1 MSKAFVISLISVI
14 LALWMSSCKPTVES
28 SDGTPYDP
36 SKPLVLT
43 RFYPDSGGMATKMI
57 LEGSNFGIGDREAE
71 PANRVRVYFNTKQA
85 AVVRSVG
92 DMIYAIT
99 PRQPGEGN
107 TDGDTC
113 VISVVVG
120 KDSAVYQNQQFMYYT
135 TTTVSTVAGVTTDL
149 SDADQDAARTG
160 GTLAEARF
168 SRPRFLCSDDEGN
181 IYLCD
186 WTAVWGTGS
195 FYLINQESDV
205 VQELGTGR
213 MSAPCMNPSGTSIW
227 VPDDGGTD
235 MYMFDMSDAYNMTKF
250 NLTMK
255 EPDQWQQQYKLSL
268 ASSNVAENGVK
279 YIYTVTNLSGNSN
292 NYLAKIDPNLGTIEP
307 VLDMIPTDE
316 EGTTI
321 RDENSWCFLAFDPR
335 DGYEQF
341 LYISMY
347 HRHAISRYNILTKE
361 YESAWVG
368 VKGTAGHADGR
379 YSDAQFNNPSQIC
392 VDYDGNLFV
401 ADAGNHC
408 IRKITQNGIVT
419 TVIGQPGVSGS
430 LDGGPDDALF
440 NFPEGV
446 AVTPDNT
453 VWIADTNNDLIRKL
467 AIE

>member
-1 MSKAFVISLISVI
+1 MNKSFVFSVI
-14 LALWMSSCKPTVES
+14 AVMLVVWTSSCDRTVDS

-36 SKPLVLT
+36 NSPVVLT

-57 LEGSNFGIGDREAE
+57 LEGQNFGIGDREE
-71 PANRVRVYFNTKQA
+71 NPEYSVKVYFNSKQA

-107 TDGDTC
+107 TNGDTC

-120 KDSAVYQNQQFMYYT
+120 NDSVVYENQRFMYYT

-149 SDADQDAARTG
+149 SDSEQDDARTG
-160 GTLAEARF
+160 GTLSEARF
-168 SRPRFLCSDDEGN
+168 SRPRYLCSDDEGN

-186 WTAVWGTGS
+186 WTAVWGSGS
-195 FYLINQESDV
+195 FYLINQESDL

-213 MSAPCMNPSGTSIW
+213 MSAPCMDPSGTSIW
-227 VPDDGGTD
+227 VPDDGGTT
-235 MYMFDMSDAYNMTKF
+235 MYMFDMADAYNMTQF
-250 NLTMK
+250 TLTMMDA
-255 EPDQWQQQYKLSL
+255 DQWSQTYKLSL
-268 ASSNVAENGVK
+268 ASSSIEEDGVQ
-279 YIYTVTNLSGNSN
+279 YIYTVTNESGNSN
-292 NYLAKIDPNLGTIEP
+292 NYLAKINPNLGTIEP
-307 VLDMIPTDE
+307 VLDMRATDA
-316 EGTTI
+316 EGLTI
-321 RDENSWCFLAFDPR
+321 NDENSWCFLAFDPLNP
-335 DGYEQF
+335 QI

-361 YESAWVG
+361 YESAWAG
-368 VKGTAGHADGR
+368 ERGTAGHSDGR
-379 YSDAQFNNPSQIC
+379 YSDALFDTPSQIC

-401 ADAGNHC
+401 ADANNHC

-419 TVIGQPGVSGS
+419 TVIGQPGISGT

-446 AVTPDNT
+446 TVTPDNT
-453 VWIADTNNDLIRKL
+453 IWIADTGNDLIRKL